1 MARPVIISCA
11 VTGGSG
17 AAAKKSQYVPITP
30 EQIANECIAAAKAG
44 ANIVHIHVREPSTG
58 NGSMELKYY
67 REVVDRIRNSKVEV
81 LINLTTGTGGMFMP
95 SKENPKVATPD
106 SNITHPEARVA
117 HVLELKPDVC
127 SLDVATMNM
136 SNTVFMNVPPHLD
149 KMAEMIRSAGVKP
162 ELEVF
167 DHGHLRLAADM
178 VKRGLIKDPPL
189 FQLCLGIA
197 WGAPA
202 DTETMTLM
210 RSQLPEGAVWAAF
223 GISRHEFPMAAQ
235 AVILGGHV
243 RVGLEDNL
251 YISQGKLSPGNAPLV
266 ERAVQIIEAVGE
278 RCATVAETRQI
289 LGL

>member
-17 AAAKKSQYVPITP
+17 EAPKKSPYVPITP

-44 ANIVHIHVREPSTG
+44 ANITHIHVREPSTG

-81 LINLTTGTGGMFMP
+81 LINLTTGTGGMYVP
-95 SKENPKVATPD
+95 SKEDPGRAGPG
-106 SNITHPEARVA
+106 SNITTPEARVA
-117 HVLELKPDVC
+117 HILELKPDVC

-136 SNTVFMNVPPHLD
+136 TNTVFMNTPSHLE
-149 KMAEMIRSAGVKP
+149 KMAMMIASAGVKP

-178 VKRGLIKDPPL
+178 VKRGLIKSPPL
-189 FQLCLGIA
+189 FQMCLGIA

-210 RSQLPEGAVWAAF
+210 RSQLPPGAVWAAF

-251 YISQGKLSPGNAPLV
+251 YIAQGKLSAGNAPLV
-266 ERAVQIIEAVGE
+266 ERAVQIIEALGE
-278 RCATVAETRQI
+278 RRATIAETRQL
-289 LGL
+289 LGI

>member
-17 AAAKKSQYVPITP
+17 EAPKKSQYVPITP
-30 EQIANECIAAAKAG
+30 EQIANDCIAAAKAG
-44 ANIVHIHVREPSTG
+44 ANITHIHVREPSTG

-81 LINLTTGTGGMFMP
+81 LINLTTGTGGMYVP
-95 SKENPKVATPD
+95 SKEDPGRAGPG
-106 SNITHPEARVA
+106 SNITTPEARVA
-117 HVLELKPDVC
+117 HILELKPDVC

-136 SNTVFMNVPPHLD
+136 TNTVFMNTPSHLE
-149 KMAEMIRSAGVKP
+149 KMAMMIASAGVKP

-178 VKRGLIKDPPL
+178 VKRGLIKSPPL
-189 FQLCLGIA
+189 FQMCLGIA

-210 RSQLPEGAVWAAF
+210 RSQLPPGAVWAAF

-251 YISQGKLSPGNAPLV
+251 YIAQGKLSAGNAPLV
-266 ERAVQIIEAVGE
+266 ERAVQIIEALGE
-278 RCATVAETRQI
+278 RRATIAETRQL
-289 LGL
+289 LGI

>member
-17 AAAKKSQYVPITP
+17 EAPKKSQYVPITP

-44 ANIVHIHVREPSTG
+44 ANITHIHVREPSTG

-81 LINLTTGTGGMFMP
+81 LINLTTGTGGMYVP
-95 SKENPKVATPD
+95 SKEDPGRAGPG
-106 SNITHPEARVA
+106 SNITTPEARVA
-117 HVLELKPDVC
+117 HILELKPDVC

-136 SNTVFMNVPPHLD
+136 TNTVFMNTPSHLE
-149 KMAEMIRSAGVKP
+149 KMAMMIASAGVMP

-178 VKRGLIKDPPL
+178 VKRGLIKSPPL
-189 FQLCLGIA
+189 FQMCLGIA

-210 RSQLPEGAVWAAF
+210 RSQLPPGAVWAAF

-251 YISQGKLSPGNAPLV
+251 YIAQGKLSAGNAPLV
-266 ERAVQIIEAVGE
+266 ERAVQIIEALGE
-278 RCATVAETRQI
+278 RRATIAETRQL
-289 LGL
+289 LGI

>member
-17 AAAKKSQYVPITP
+17 EAPKKSQYVPITP

-44 ANIVHIHVREPSTG
+44 ANITHIHVREPSTG

-81 LINLTTGTGGMFMP
+81 LINLTTGTGGMYVP
-95 SKENPKVATPD
+95 SKEDPGRAGPG
-106 SNITHPEARVA
+106 SNITTPEARVA
-117 HVLELKPDVC
+117 HILELKPDVC

-136 SNTVFMNVPPHLD
+136 TNTVFKKTPSHLE
-149 KMAEMIRSAGVKP
+149 KMAMMIASAGVKP

-178 VKRGLIKDPPL
+178 VKRGLIKSPPL
-189 FQLCLGIA
+189 FQMCLGIA

-210 RSQLPEGAVWAAF
+210 RSQLPPGAVWAAF

-251 YISQGKLSPGNAPLV
+251 YIAQGKLSAGNAPLV
-266 ERAVQIIEAVGE
+266 ERAVQIIEALGE
-278 RCATVAETRQI
+278 RRATIAETRQL
-289 LGL
+289 LGI

>member
-17 AAAKKSQYVPITP
+17 EAPKKSQYVPITP

-44 ANIVHIHVREPSTG
+44 ANITHIHVREPSTG

-81 LINLTTGTGGMFMP
+81 LINLTTGTGGMYVP
-95 SKENPKVATPD
+95 SKEDPGRAGPG
-106 SNITHPEARVA
+106 SNITTPEARVA
-117 HVLELKPDVC
+117 HILELKPDVC

-136 SNTVFMNVPPHLD
+136 TNTVFMNTPSHLE
-149 KMAEMIRSAGVKP
+149 KMAMMIASAGVKP

-178 VKRGLIKDPPL
+178 VKRGLIKSPPL
-189 FQLCLGIA
+189 FQMCLGIA

-223 GISRHEFPMAAQ
+223 GISRYEFPMAAQ

-251 YISQGKLSPGNAPLV
+251 YIAQGKLSAGNAPLV

-278 RCATVAETRQI
+278 RRATIAETRQL
-289 LGL
+289 LGI

>member
-17 AAAKKSQYVPITP
+17 EAPKKSQYVPITP

-58 NGSMELKYY
+58 NGTMELKYY
-67 REVVDRIRNSKVEV
+67 REVVDRIRSSKVEV
-81 LINLTTGTGGMFMP
+81 LINLTTGTGGMYVP
-95 SKENPKVATPD
+95 SKEDPQRGGPG
-106 SNITHPEARVA
+106 SNLTTPEARVA
-117 HVLELKPDVC
+117 HILELKPDVC
-127 SLDVATMNM
+127 SLDIATMNM
-136 SNTVFMNVPPHLD
+136 AHTVFMNVPAHLD
-149 KMAEMIRSAGVKP
+149 KMAAMIASAGVKP

-178 VKRGLIKDPPL
+178 VKRGLVKSPPL

-210 RSQLPEGAVWAAF
+210 RNQLPDGAVWAAF

-251 YISQGKLSPGNAPLV
+251 YIAQGKLSPGNAPLV

-278 RCATVAETRQI
+278 RRATVAETRQI
-289 LGL
+289 LGI

>member
-17 AAAKKSQYVPITP
+17 EAPKKSQHVPVTP

-44 ANIVHIHVREPSTG
+44 ANITHIHVREPSTG

-67 REVVDRIRNSKVEV
+67 REVVDRIRQSNVDV
-81 LINLTTGTGGMFMP
+81 LINLTTGTGGMYVP
-95 SKENPKVATPD
+95 SREDPSRAGPG
-106 SNITHPEARVA
+106 SNITTPEARVA
-117 HVLELKPDVC
+117 HILELKPDVC
-127 SLDVATMNM
+127 SLDVATMTM
-136 SNTVFMNVPPHLD
+136 TNTVFMNTPSHLE
-149 KMAEMIRSAGVKP
+149 KMATMIASAGVKP

-178 VKRGLIKDPPL
+178 VKRGLIKSPPL
-189 FQLCLGIA
+189 FQMCLGIA

-210 RSQLPEGAVWAAF
+210 RSQLPAGAVWAAF

-251 YISQGKLSPGNAPLV
+251 YIAQGKLSPGNAPLV

-278 RCATVAETRQI
+278 RRATNAETRQI
-289 LGL
+289 LGI

>member
-17 AAAKKSQYVPITP
+17 AAPKKSQYVPITP
-30 EQIANECIAAAKAG
+30 EQIANECIAAARAG
-44 ANIVHIHVREPSTG
+44 ANITHIHVREPRTG
-58 NGSMELKYY
+58 NGTMEIKYY
-67 REVVDRIRNSKVEV
+67 REVVDRIRSSGVEV

-95 SKENPKVATPD
+95 SEENPRIASKE
-106 SNITHPEARVA
+106 SNLTTPEARVA
-117 HVLELKPDVC
+117 HVLELKPDIC

-136 SNTVFMNVPPHLD
+136 ATTAFLNVTTHLD
-149 KMAEMIRSAGVKP
+149 KMAAMIAAAGVKP

-178 VKRGLIKDPPL
+178 VKRGLVKSPPL

-210 RSQLPEGAVWAAF
+210 RNQLPQGAVWAAF

-251 YISQGKLSPGNAPLV
+251 YIAQGKLSPGNAPLV

-278 RCATVAETRQI
+278 RRASLAETRQI

>member
-17 AAAKKSQYVPITP
+17 EAPKKSQYVPITP

-44 ANIVHIHVREPSTG
+44 ANITHIHVREPSTG

-81 LINLTTGTGGMFMP
+81 LINLTTGTGGMYVP
-95 SKENPKVATPD
+95 SKEDPGRAGPG
-106 SNITHPEARVA
+106 SNITTPEARVA
-117 HVLELKPDVC
+117 HILELKPDVC

-136 SNTVFMNVPPHLD
+136 TNTVFMNTPSHLE
-149 KMAEMIRSAGVKP
+149 KMAMMIASAGVKP

-178 VKRGLIKDPPL
+178 VKRGLIKSPPL
-189 FQLCLGIA
+189 FQMCLGIA

-210 RSQLPEGAVWAAF
+210 RSQLPPGAVWAAF

-251 YISQGKLSPGNAPLV
+251 YIAQGKLSAGNAPLV
-266 ERAVQIIEAVGE
+266 ERAVQIIEALGE
-278 RCATVAETRQI
+278 RRATIAETRQL
-289 LGL
+289 LGI

>member
-11 VTGGSG
+11 VTGGG
-17 AAAKKSQYVPITP
+17 NDAPKKSQFVPVTP

-44 ANIVHIHVREPSTG
+44 ANITHIHVREPGTG

-67 REVVDRIRNSKVEV
+67 REVVDRIRQSKVEV
-81 LINLTTGTGGMFMP
+81 LINLTTGSGGMYIP
-95 SKENPKVATPD
+95 SKEDPRRAAPE
-106 SNITHPEARVA
+106 SNLTTPEARVA
-117 HVLELKPDVC
+117 HILELKPDIC

-136 SNTVFMNVPPHLD
+136 TKTVFMNTPAHLE
-149 KMAEMIRSAGVKP
+149 KMAAMIASAGVKP

-178 VKRGLIKDPPL
+178 VKRGLIKSPPL
-189 FQLCLGIA
+189 FQMCLGIA

-251 YISQGKLSPGNAPLV
+251 YIAQGKLSPGNAPLV

-278 RCATVAETRQI
+278 RRATIAETRQI
-289 LGL
+289 LGI

>member
-17 AAAKKSQYVPITP
+17 EAPKKSQHVPVTP

-44 ANIVHIHVREPSTG
+44 ANITHIHVREPSTG

-67 REVVDRIRNSKVEV
+67 REVVDRIRQSKVDV
-81 LINLTTGTGGMFMP
+81 LINLTTGTGGMYVP
-95 SKENPKVATPD
+95 SKEDPSRAGPG
-106 SNITHPEARVA
+106 SNITTPEARVA
-117 HVLELKPDVC
+117 HILELKPDIC

-136 SNTVFMNVPPHLD
+136 ANTVFMNTPSHLEQ
-149 KMAEMIRSAGVKP
+149 MATMIASAGVKP

-178 VKRGLIKDPPL
+178 VKRGLIKSPPL
-189 FQLCLGIA
+189 FQMCLGIA

-210 RSQLPEGAVWAAF
+210 RSQLPAGAVWAAF
-223 GISRHEFPMAAQ
+223 GISRYEFPMAAQ

-251 YISQGKLSPGNAPLV
+251 YIAQGKLSPGNAPLV

-278 RCATVAETRQI
+278 RRATNAETRQM
-289 LGL
+289 LGI